1 MKKIFSFSCQSI
13 SSKLFLINILI
24 ITTFSLIL
32 FAVFF
37 SFHQNKNLLTDILS
51 AELGQMMENSRS
63 GREIGKII
71 ADTNFIISTF
81 YGKDEFLKAQSKNII
96 SETAALSSKVA
107 NAGLKKSL
115 NEFDENI
122 RKIFKQCEKINLINE
137 EINKIHQKTDDD
149 AAKLGELISEKII
162 NYSAEGQ
169 DTSILER
176 LPYMISGYRETILRI
191 RLLYTESGLEYFK
204 SSEKEQENPV
214 LSLSDDLEL
223 RVRTLNAYD
232 SDIAEYGRIIMND
245 IETYKKT
252 VISFNHACL
261 EFLKDINLVNQKKEN
276 LLKFMKET
284 DAFIAERGRESVRIM
299 ADAVSERIIKG
310 SFFIVFIVL
319 NIAGFVFF
327 LSRSVNNSLNQL
339 ISGIQNSSQ
348 SLSLASEN
356 ISSASI
362 QLAQSTA
369 IQADSLGQTSY
380 SLEQIDSATRQH
392 AENADRAYDIAGQ
405 TAEGIEKA
413 NSVMSDLTKS
423 MQEISQASQETRKII
438 KTIDE
443 IAFRT
448 NLLALNAAVEA
459 ARAGQAGA
467 GFAVVANEVRS
478 LAMQSAES
486 AENTNEIIEG
496 IIQKIKD
503 GSKSVIT
510 VYDTFNK
517 VETGIKNL
525 GGWIGE
531 VAQGSNKQAKEISQ
545 INKSVSEMDAL
556 VKQNAVRGEELA
568 ETSQEMNTQVKMM
581 NEFVNKLD
589 FLVGKER

>member
-24 ITTFSLIL
+24 ITTFSLII

-380 SLEQIDSATRQH
+380 SLEQINSATRQH

-438 KTIDE
+438 KIIDE

-486 AENTNEIIEG
+486 AKNTNEIIEG

>member
-24 ITTFSLIL
+24 ITTFSLII

-556 VKQNAVRGEELA
+556 VKQNAVKGEELA